1 MFLSVRNS
9 GWRTA
14 DAPGKPPY
22 HEVALTAGGPH
33 VAASDGTLVAPVDGE
48 WHVVLDDGPAVRDE
62 GLRSM
67 AVTDDGTRLWFVD
80 RSGLLAAY
88 DVESG
93 TRHDVSA
100 PADGTTWEGIAVS
113 GAAGDERGLVA
124 SGDGSVRAFTGTG
137 NDVSWQSSASPTAP
151 GETVAV
157 LAVAPDGVGYVV
169 DTGGN
174 AVRTGKSGWTG
185 MGRVNPQTTLYG
197 IHAAAGGRVAL
208 AAADGRLYQYDPR
221 DGSWTGRR
229 VTNAPLRSV
238 DRAGGRF
245 VVGSGGSDVYVEPDG
260 EPFWQVSH
268 TPTPGTVRDLEADGE
283 LVVAVGGSHISKQ
296 VPGRTSSGSG
306 STPTESDVADAEA
319 REDADERGDWEPV
332 ESTGPSK
339 VQPSPPSDASNSQSS
354 GQDGQSGQSKSKKQ
368 SDQSGTKETAASE
381 KQSDQSTEETASE
394 KQSDQLAS
402 KEKSTSEK
410 QSGQSTSKDDSTSK
424 QQSGQSTSKDETSSE
439 EQSDKSASKE
449 KSASEKQSDQSTSKQ
464 QSGQSASKDEKS
476 TSEKQPDE
484 SASEET
490 PTAEEQSDETTSEK
504 RTDESA
510 SGSQST
516 SKQSEQTASKEQSGR
531 PTEERSGTQTS
542 EDLWGDEDAHSG
554 LWESRDT
561 EHSTSNQDP
570 IDYFEEHELFDVVD
584 YEDVADLV
592 DCVTVL
598 VDDAGDRY
606 AVELATAADPEQHSD
621 PVSHFCDERDEFVV
635 EPYDDV
641 EDFEECVA
649 LVTQDGDVYAVLV
662 DPERGPEREW
672 SALDYFPD
680 YDDYAVVPYVDVE
693 RFDEYVTLVVDDAGE
708 RYAVLL
714 DEAEDDATED
724 V

>member
-1 MFLSVRNS
+1 MFLSVRAS

-14 DAPGKPPY
+14 EAPGKPPY
-22 HEVALTAGGPH
+22 HEVALTVGGPH
-33 VAASDGTLVAPVDGE
+33 VATSDGTLVAPTDGE
-48 WHVVLDDGPAVRDE
+48 WRVVLDDGPAVRDV

-67 AVTDDGTRLWFVD
+67 AVTDDGKRLWFLD

-93 TRHDVSA
+93 TRHDVST
-100 PADGTTWEGIAVS
+100 PADGTTWEGVAVS

-124 SGDGSVRAFTGTG
+124 SGDGTVRAFTGTG
-137 NDVSWQSSASPTAP
+137 NDVSWQSSASPTAS

-174 AVRTGKSGWTG
+174 AVRTGTSGWTG

-197 IHAAAGGRVAL
+197 IHAAAGERVAL
-208 AAADGRLYQYDPR
+208 AAADGRLYQYDPQ
-221 DGSWTGRR
+221 DGTWTGRR

-238 DRAGGRF
+238 DRAGDRF

-268 TPTPGTVRDLEADGE
+268 TPTSGTVRDLEADGE
-283 LVVAVGGSHISKQ
+283 LVVAVGGSYISQQ
-296 VPGRTSSGSG
+296 VPGRATSGAESGS
-306 STPTESDVADAEA
+306 STPTESDAADAEA
-319 REDADERGDWEPV
+319 REDADERGVWEPA

-339 VQPSPPSDASNSQSS
+339 AQPSPPSDASSSQSS
-354 GQDGQSGQSKSKKQ
+354 GQGEQSGQSKSKKQ
-368 SDQSGTKETAASE
+368 SG
-381 KQSDQSTEETASE
+381 QSTEETASE
-394 KQSDQLAS
+394 KHSDRSATKDDSTSKNQSDQSAS
-402 KEKSTSEK
+402 KEKSTPEK
-410 QSGQSTSKDDSTSK
+410 QT
-424 QQSGQSTSKDETSSE
+424 GQSTSKDETSSE
-439 EQSDKSASKE
+439 KHSDKSASKE
-449 KSASEKQSDQSTSKQ
+449 KSASEKQSGK
-464 QSGQSASKDEKS
+464 SASEGNPTAEEQSDETTPQENTDGS
-476 TSEKQPDE
+476 TGGTTSEKQPDE
-484 SASEET
+484 SASGSKS
-490 PTAEEQSDETTSEK
+490 AEQSD
-504 RTDESA
+504 
-510 SGSQST
+510 QST
-516 SKQSEQTASKEQSGR
+516 SKQSGR
-531 PTEERSGTQTS
+531 PTETRSGTQTS
-542 EDLWGDEDAHSG
+542 EDLWGDEDVHSG

-561 EHSTSNQDP
+561 EHATSNQDP
-570 IDYFEEHELFDVVD
+570 IDYFEEHELFEVVD

-598 VDDAGDRY
+598 VDDAGERH
-606 AVELATAADPEQHSD
+606 AVELATPADPEQHSD
-621 PVSHFCDERDEFVV
+621 PVSHFRDERDEFVV

-641 EDFEECVA
+641 ESFEECVA
-649 LVTQDGDVYAVLV
+649 LVTQNGDVYAVLV

-714 DEAEDDATED
+714 DDAEDDAPED